1 METHNLALQNSIDL
15 SLYAPQKLSIDML
28 PFEMSERLGAFVYG
42 IEPRPIA
49 LPNHQNQQNI
59 QNHQNIKN
67 HPNAKTS
74 QNPPPQ
80 TQNPLQN
87 PSHNPADSADS
98 QRQTNSISLTN
109 SINPANP
116 INHLTPT
123 DSSLVEHIIVVMRD
137 LDDDATE
144 AKNPQKSTQ
153 QQSTQKNQ
161 TTKALAKQTISHH
174 LSAYHKPILFVR
186 ESSHYFSWILQGLSF
201 LEKYYALRDI
211 SAQLDFVLKEAIAHR
226 ASDIHLEDRGDFGS
240 IRFRIDGRLREIAR
254 LTKESTAKLSSKI
267 KLESKLDIT
276 ETRMPQ
282 DGRYARN
289 FGDIEYDFRIS
300 CVPLLSG
307 ESLVLRILYKH
318 REQISL
324 ENLGL
329 SKEIVE
335 ILAKALN
342 RKNGLI
348 LITGPTGSGK
358 STTLYAALDS
368 LKTSQKKLITLEDPI
383 EYQIPLATQIQ
394 INPEIGFSFYE
405 ALCFVLRQDPDII
418 MIGEIRDK
426 QTLELALNA
435 SLTGHLVLA
444 SLHSNDCISTLER
457 LFEMGAPRSVVES
470 SLICVIAQ
478 RLLGRLCL
486 HCKEG
491 ESSADNEQRF
501 YAVGCEKCQGLGING
516 REVIAQG
523 IYFDNELKKAFYEMP
538 FLAGSTD
545 KSEDTKSNQMLDSS
559 DWRGNLK
566 KALMAKNLPTL
577 KDDALRKKQW
587 LDYKEI
593 AQLD

>member
-1 METHNLALQNSIDL
+1 MANHNSTLQNGIDL

-28 PFEMSERLGAFVYG
+28 PYEMSKRLGAFVYG

-49 LPNHQNQQNI
+49 LLNH
-59 QNHQNIKN
+59 QNHQNIQN
-67 HPNAKTS
+67 PPNAQTS
-74 QNPPPQ
+74 QNPSQQ
-80 TQNPLQN
+80 TQTPFQN
-87 PSHNPADSADS
+87 PPHNHADSTNSTNPTNQALQIHQTNPA
-98 QRQTNSISLTN
+98 
-109 SINPANP
+109 
-116 INHLTPT
+116 
-123 DSSLVEHIIVVMRD
+123 DSSLVEHIIVVMQD
-137 LDDDATE
+137 VDDGTSE
-144 AKNPQKSTQ
+144 ENLQKSKQ
-153 QQSTQKNQ
+153 QESTQKRQ
-161 TTKALAKQTISHH
+161 TQALAKQTISHH

-201 LEKYYALRDI
+201 LEKYYGLRDI
-211 SAQLDFVLKEAIAHR
+211 SAQLDFVLQEAIAHR
-226 ASDIHLEDRGDFGS
+226 ASDVHLEDKGDFGS
-240 IRFRIDGRLREIAR
+240 VRFRIDGRLREIAR
-254 LTKESTAKLSSKI
+254 LTKDSTAKLSSKI

-289 FGDIEYDFRIS
+289 FGEIEYDFRIS

-318 REQISL
+318 KEQISL

-329 SKEIVE
+329 SSEIVE

-394 INPEIGFSFYE
+394 INPEIGFSFFE
-405 ALCFVLRQDPDII
+405 ALSFVLRQDPDII

-470 SLICVIAQ
+470 SLICIIAQ
-478 RLLGRLCL
+478 RLLGRLCP
-486 HCKEG
+486 HCKAQMPQAQKEASD
-491 ESSADNEQRF
+491 EARF
-501 YAVGCEKCQGLGING
+501 YAVGCEKCQGLGIKG

-523 IYFDNELKKAFYEMP
+523 IYFDKELKEAFYEMP
-538 FLAGSTD
+538 IFAGSSANKINNAKT
-545 KSEDTKSNQMLDSS
+545 NQRLDSS

-566 KALMAKNLPTL
+566 MALLAKNLPTL

>member
-1 METHNLALQNSIDL
+1 MDLDSFIDL

-28 PFEMSERLGAFVYG
+28 PYEMSKRLGAFVYG

-49 LPNHQNQQNI
+49 LPNHQNHQNI
-59 QNHQNIKN
+59 QNPQNP
-67 HPNAKTS
+67 PNAQTS
-74 QNPPPQ
+74 QNPSQQ
-80 TQNPLQN
+80 TQNPFQN
-87 PSHNPADSADS
+87 PPHNPTDSTNATNPTNKAL
-98 QRQTNSISLTN
+98 QIHQTN
-109 SINPANP
+109 PA
-116 INHLTPT
+116 
-123 DSSLVEHIIVVMRD
+123 DSSLVEHIIVVMQD
-137 LDDDATE
+137 FDDETSE
-144 AKNPQKSTQ
+144 ENPQKSKQ
-153 QQSTQKNQ
+153 QESTQKSQ
-161 TTKALAKQTISHH
+161 TQALAKQTISHH

-201 LEKYYALRDI
+201 LEKYYGLRDI
-211 SAQLDFVLKEAIAHR
+211 SAQLDFVLQEAIAHR
-226 ASDIHLEDRGDFGS
+226 ASDVHLEDKGDFGS

-254 LTKESTAKLSSKI
+254 LTKDSTAKLSSKI

-289 FGDIEYDFRIS
+289 FGEMEYDFRIS

-318 REQISL
+318 KEQISL

-329 SKEIVE
+329 SRDIVE

-394 INPEIGFSFYE
+394 INPEIGFSFFE
-405 ALCFVLRQDPDII
+405 ALSFVLRQDPDII

-470 SLICVIAQ
+470 SLICIIAQ
-478 RLLGRLCL
+478 RLLGRLCP
-486 HCKEG
+486 HCKAQMPQSQKEAG
-491 ESSADNEQRF
+491 DEARF
-501 YAVGCEKCQGLGING
+501 YAVGCEKCQGLGIKG

-523 IYFDNELKKAFYEMP
+523 IYFDKELKEAFYEMP
-538 FLAGSTD
+538 LFAGSSANKND
-545 KSEDTKSNQMLDSS
+545 NAKSNQRLDSS

-566 KALMAKNLPTL
+566 MALLAKNLPTL

-593 AQLD
+593 TQLD

>member
-1 METHNLALQNSIDL
+1 MSLDSLIDL

-28 PFEMSERLGAFVYG
+28 PYEMSKRLGAFVYG
-42 IEPRPIA
+42 IEHRPIS
-49 LPNHQNQQNI
+49 LPNQTNTQTPQNI
-59 QNHQNIKN
+59 QNLQ
-67 HPNAKTS
+67 TS
-74 QNPPPQ
+74 QNPQQAQPHF
-80 TQNPLQN
+80 QNTPNN
-87 PSHNPADSADS
+87 P
-98 QRQTNSISLTN
+98 TNST
-109 SINPANP
+109 NP
-116 INHLTPT
+116 I
-123 DSSLVEHIIVVMRD
+123 DSTLVEHIIVVMQD
-137 LDDDATE
+137 FDDDSSAR
-144 AKNPQKSTQ
+144 NPQKSTPP
-153 QQSTQKNQ
+153 NQ
-161 TTKALAKQTISHH
+161 TSQTQALAKQTISHH
-174 LSAYHKPILFVR
+174 LSAYHKPILFLK

-211 SAQLDFVLKEAIAHR
+211 SAQLDFVLQEAIAHR
-226 ASDIHLEDRGDFGS
+226 ASDVHLEDRGDFGS

-254 LTKESTAKLSSKI
+254 LTKDSSAKLSSKI

-276 ETRMPQ
+276 EMRLPQ

-289 FGDIEYDFRIS
+289 FGEIEYDFRIS

-318 REQISL
+318 KERLSL
-324 ENLGL
+324 DGLGL

-470 SLICVIAQ
+470 SLICIIAQ
-478 RLLGRLCL
+478 RLLGRLCP

-491 ESSADNEQRF
+491 ESSIDNEQRF
-501 YAVGCEKCQGLGING
+501 YAMGCEKCQGLGING

-523 IYFDNELKKAFYEMP
+523 IYFDKELKEAFYEMP
-538 FLAGSTD
+538 LLAGSTD
-545 KSEDTKSNQMLDSS
+545 KSENAKSSQNLDSS

-566 KALMAKNLPTL
+566 KALLGKNLPTL

-593 AQLD
+593 DQLD

>member
-1 METHNLALQNSIDL
+1 MDLDSFIDL

-28 PFEMSERLGAFVYG
+28 PYEMSKRLGAFVYG

-49 LPNHQNQQNI
+49 LLNH
-59 QNHQNIKN
+59 QNHQNI
-67 HPNAKTS
+67 
-74 QNPPPQ
+74 QNPKNAQTGQNPSQQ
-80 TQNPLQN
+80 TQTPLQN
-87 PSHNPADSADS
+87 PPHNPADSTNSTNPTNQAL
-98 QRQTNSISLTN
+98 QIHQTNH
-109 SINPANP
+109 A
-116 INHLTPT
+116 
-123 DSSLVEHIIVVMRD
+123 DSSLVEHIIVVMQD
-137 LDDDATE
+137 FDDGTSE
-144 AKNPQKSTQ
+144 ENLQKSKQ
-153 QQSTQKNQ
+153 QESTQKRQ
-161 TTKALAKQTISHH
+161 TQALAKQTISHH

-201 LEKYYALRDI
+201 LEKYYGLRDI
-211 SAQLDFVLKEAIAHR
+211 SAQLDFVLQEAIAHR
-226 ASDIHLEDRGDFGS
+226 ASDVHLEDKGDFGS
-240 IRFRIDGRLREIAR
+240 VRFRIDGRLREIAR
-254 LTKESTAKLSSKI
+254 LTKDSTAKLSSKI

-289 FGDIEYDFRIS
+289 FGEIEYDFRIS

-318 REQISL
+318 KEQISL

-329 SKEIVE
+329 SSEIVE

-394 INPEIGFSFYE
+394 INPEIGFSFFE
-405 ALCFVLRQDPDII
+405 ALSFVLRQDPDII

-470 SLICVIAQ
+470 SLICIIAQ
-478 RLLGRLCL
+478 RLLGRLCP
-486 HCKEG
+486 HCKAQMPQAQKEAG
-491 ESSADNEQRF
+491 DEARF
-501 YAVGCEKCQGLGING
+501 YAAGCEKCQGLGIKG

-523 IYFDNELKKAFYEMP
+523 IYFDKELKEAFYEMP
-538 FLAGSTD
+538 IFAGSSANKID
-545 KSEDTKSNQMLDSS
+545 NAKSNQRLDSS

-566 KALMAKNLPTL
+566 MALLAKNLPTL